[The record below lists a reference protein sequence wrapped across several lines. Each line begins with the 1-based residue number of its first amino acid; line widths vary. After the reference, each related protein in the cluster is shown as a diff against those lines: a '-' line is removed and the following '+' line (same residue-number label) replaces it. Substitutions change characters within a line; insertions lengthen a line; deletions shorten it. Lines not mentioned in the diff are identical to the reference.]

1 MGLKRRPPQGDT
13 RRVISMGQN
22 LRGVITNKTGCT
34 VQFESFAER
43 TLLLLFERDRT
54 VLNYRSQPE
63 IFEFTDQEKKARK
76 YTPDFKVWRTDGSI
90 EIHEVTR
97 QDRQEQLR
105 IRERERGAKILCE
118 ARHWKYIVHT
128 EHTLP
133 KSTEVAN
140 LLALLRYRIPAYAHD
155 AVTASAKAYLQQNGA
170 VQVQKCLEYVTEHL
184 DIAEPIAFATLCH
197 LLWHE
202 ELSTHL
208 QHLLIVENAFAPQA
222 QIWLP
227 ADRKEEG

>member
-1 MGLKRRPPQGDT
+1 MGLKRRPPEGDV
-13 RRVISMGQN
+13 RRVVSMGQN
-22 LRGVITNKTGCT
+22 LRGVITNKTGRT

-63 IFEFTDQEKKARK
+63 TFEFTDQEKKSRK

-97 QDRQEQLR
+97 TERQEQPR
-105 IRERERGAKILCE
+105 IRERERGAKILCQE
-118 ARHWKYIVHT
+118 RQWKYIVHT
-128 EHTLP
+128 EQKLP
-133 KSTEVAN
+133 GPTEVTN

-155 AVTASAKAYLQQNGA
+155 AVTTSAKEYLPQNGA
-170 VQVQKCLEYVTEHL
+170 VQLQKCLEYVTQHL
-184 DIAEPIAFATLCH
+184 DIPEPTAFAALCH

-202 ELSTHL
+202 ELSTNL
-208 QHLLIVENAFAPQA
+208 QNLLIVENAFAPQA

-227 ADRKEEG
+227 TARKEEK